1 MFVSKAALSAS
12 STVATTAVISSN
24 ASMGAISSSKIVY
37 NWSNPCVDGKEFQNI
52 DHSSVNSFTI
62 HSGR

>member
-1 MFVSKAALSAS
+1 MIFKAALSAS

-37 NWSNPCVDGKEFQNI
+37 NWSNPCVDGKELQNI
-52 DHSSVNSFTI
+52 YHSSVDNLI
-62 HSGR
+62 YSGR